1 MASLQFTK
9 SGNVFVA
16 EATVNSPYALHLE
29 REDSGKFMIYQRST
43 GTGQFV
49 PCSPLP
55 PYLVYGGQF
64 IDWTFDHGHY
74 PMHVRFESGSAV
86 TTATLT
92 EEEGEL

>member
-1 MASLQFTK
+1 MSSLQFSQK
-9 SGNVFVA
+9 GNMFVA
-16 EATVNSPYALHLE
+16 EATVSKPYALHLE
-29 REDSGKFMIYQRST
+29 REGSGKFMIYQRSVDS
-43 GTGQFV
+43 GQFV

-55 PYLVYGGQF
+55 QHLVYGGQF

-92 EEEGEL
+92 EEEGES

>member
-1 MASLQFTK
+1 MTSLQFTQ
-9 SGNVFVA
+9 SGNMFVA

-29 REDSGKFMIYQRST
+29 RETSGKFMIYQRSV
-43 GTGQFV
+43 GAGQYV

-55 PYLVYGGQF
+55 SHLVYGGQF

-92 EEEGEL
+92 EEEGES